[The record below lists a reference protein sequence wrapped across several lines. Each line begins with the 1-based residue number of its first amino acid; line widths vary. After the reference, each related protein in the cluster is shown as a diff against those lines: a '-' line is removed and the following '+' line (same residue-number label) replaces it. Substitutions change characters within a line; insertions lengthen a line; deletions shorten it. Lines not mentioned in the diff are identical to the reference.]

1 METLREKY
9 DRVVSRVNRV
19 YEIFQGYFGEDRVD
33 LQGVK
38 TFEQT
43 STSFGTRDA
52 SDRELQSFIFSSSP
66 YLLVFFPEVTI
77 ANENE
82 RSVDIKELWAKIKI
96 LADGRLHSAFELN
109 RSNYELEHLK
119 SDYMHSHINGVNWSD
134 PTAFMSPCLGDGPI
148 RRTISSLCTQYDE
161 DLWLL
166 FCCELALYAGTE
178 SLSGGPWRRLEQ
190 IGAGNSG
197 GRTPS
202 EQNNTMTPI
211 KHSFRFSS
219 SLLMKDFVK
228 YFLEKKVLK
237 FCFINGAYY
246 LGMSQY
252 DFRILV
258 SNHFIEWMNRQD
270 NPWRIRTSYAR
281 LVSNGILGK
290 YILKDNK
297 IYLPRSSSFGRFS
310 SEEEMRARFEGKRV
324 LTFKGRTYNITINQQ
339 SNDPALN
346 TTILV
351 CKEMCES
358 LLSLI
363 LRTVNF
369 NYGITSNTNTGS
381 ATSSSFSGETKF
393 L

>member
-9 DRVVSRVNRV
+9 DRVVSKVNRV
-19 YEIFQGYFGEDRVD
+19 YEIFQEYFGEDRVD
-33 LQGVK
+33 LKGPR
-38 TFEQT
+38 TFEQAA
-43 STSFGTRDA
+43 STFGTEDV
-52 SDRELQSFIFSSSP
+52 SDRDLQSFIFPDFS

-77 ANENE
+77 SNENE
-82 RSVDIKELWAKIKI
+82 RSVDIKELWAKVKI

-119 SDYMHSHINGVNWSD
+119 SDYMHSHIHGINWD
-134 PTAFMSPCLGDGPI
+134 NPATFMSPCLGEGPI

-161 DLWLL
+161 DIWLL
-166 FCCELALYAGTE
+166 FCCELALYVETE
-178 SLSGGPWRRLEQ
+178 SLSGGPWRKLEQ
-190 IGAGNSG
+190 IGASSSQ
-197 GRTPS
+197 GRSQS
-202 EQNNTMTPI
+202 EESNVMVPR
-211 KHSFRFSS
+211 KHSFRFTSNS
-219 SLLMKDFVK
+219 LMKDFVK
-228 YFLEKKVLK
+228 YFLEKRVLK
-237 FCFINGAYY
+237 FCFVNGAYY

-270 NPWRIRTSYAR
+270 NPWRLRFSYTELSDA
-281 LVSNGILGK
+281 GILRK

-297 IYLPRSSSFGRFS
+297 FYLPRNSSFGRFS
-310 SEEEMRARFEGKRV
+310 SEAEMRARFEGKRV
-324 LTFKGRTYNITINQQ
+324 LTFKGRTYNVTINQQ

-369 NYGITSNTNTGS
+369 NYGISNNTNASS